1 MGFGRSH
8 SEGQE
13 DGTEKDTTIHEGRQL
28 KQLVDLGK
36 SPPGGIWFNKTKYTV
51 VQCDKAFEMG
61 ESTYFWAFCSKPKG
75 GAHVVCTGD
84 KGQIVVGFYAEEKG
98 QSSGNC
104 KKTVPAF
111 AEYLKGIGY

>member
-1 MGFGRSH
+1 MG
-8 SEGQE
+8 
-13 DGTEKDTTIHEGRQL
+13 KDTTINEGWQL
-28 KQLVDLGK
+28 KQLVDGAK

-51 VQCDKAFEMG
+51 VQCDKSFEMG

-75 GAHVVCTGD
+75 GAHVVSTGS
-84 KGQIVVGFYAEEKG
+84 QIVVGFYAEEKG

-104 KKTVPAF
+104 KKVVLAY